1 MWHALDVIT
10 LEASMQT
17 SRFQL
22 GLIAFL
28 AAGFGYSLSSS
39 DAVGY
44 PSGAAVSVGT
54 NPLWTYG
61 GETSG
66 FSTTVFTA
74 PADQDMVLTD
84 LSLSTDYDYDIA
96 PRLTL
101 DDGTELGYWV
111 INGSR
116 AASHTS
122 GAVNFAMTSGIRIP
136 QGQSLVFYPSGAT
149 VRYSFSGY
157 YARP

>member
-1 MWHALDVIT
+1 MWHALGVIT
-10 LEASMQT
+10 TEDFMQT

-28 AAGFGYSLSSS
+28 AAGFGHTISSS

-44 PSGAAVSVGT
+44 PAGAAVSMGT

-61 GETSG
+61 GQASSP
-66 FSTTVFTA
+66 STIFTA
-74 PADQDMVLTD
+74 PGDKDMVLTD
-84 LSLSTDYDYDIA
+84 LSLSTDTDHETSPA
-96 PRLTL
+96 LKL
-101 DDGTELGYWV
+101 GDGTELGYWV

-116 AASHTS
+116 YSSHSGTS
-122 GAVNFAMTSGIRIP
+122 VNMSMTSGIRIP
-136 QGQSLVFYPSGAT
+136 QGQRLDLYPNGTT

-157 YARP
+157 YAQP

>member
-1 MWHALDVIT
+1 MLMGSQLW
-10 LEASMQT
+10 EAFMQT

-28 AAGFGYSLSSS
+28 AAGFGHTLSSS

-44 PSGAAVSVGT
+44 PAGATISMAS
-54 NPLWTYG
+54 NPVWTFG
-61 GETSG
+61 GS
-66 FSTTVFTA
+66 SSAIVTVVTA

-84 LSLSTDYDYDIA
+84 LSLSTDYDYDTA
-96 PRLTL
+96 PALML

-111 INGSR
+111 INGMR
-116 AASHTS
+116 ASSHA
-122 GAVNFAMTSGIRIP
+122 GVPVNMSMTSGIRIP
-136 QGQSLVFYPSGAT
+136 QGRSLEFHPNGTT

-157 YARP
+157 YAQP